1 MQPRLMIKKNGLS
14 CRLWRMSCGN
24 VDALKMIV
32 KETYS
37 KCNLHEI
44 IDFSILRV
52 LMDGMEKV

>member
-1 MQPRLMIKKNGLS
+1 MIKKKGLS
-14 CRLWRMSCGN
+14 CRIWRMSCGN

-44 IDFSILRV
+44 IDFSVLRV
-52 LMDGMEKV
+52 LMDGLEKV